1 MSEIRDFK
9 HFEMDVNVLVEQML
23 FDVAES
29 FISYIESTD
38 VIPIETHNLKDS
50 TGIGVY
56 QNSVLKQFYISPK
69 AKAAN
74 NGMWGSNLIQMA
86 LDAGVDKYSKGNYI
100 VLFSAM
106 PYAEEVDDGYR
117 NRGFFTDVLTEE
129 FIREFE
135 DMLKKHSIK

>member
-69 AKAAN
+69 AKVAN

-86 LDAGVDKYSKGNYI
+86 LDAGVDKYDKGNYI

>member
-23 FDVAES
+23 FDIAES

-69 AKAAN
+69 AKVAN

-86 LDAGVDKYSKGNYI
+86 LDAGMDKYSKGNYI